1 MKTVFGHSQEKSN
14 FDSMMTPMID
24 VVFLLLIFFLT
35 TSSFQK
41 LEKQLP
47 SAAATPPDAQASGLD
62 SEPLPP
68 PAMTDFNDIVIKLHR
83 KEGGGIAYKLQNQD
97 IESEEQLSERIS
109 AILKA
114 RSDLPIIIDPDRDV
128 TAGDAI
134 QVYDLIRRRGSLAV
148 FLVAK

>member
-1 MKTVFGHSQEKSN
+1 MKTVFGHSREKAN
-14 FDSMMTPMID
+14 VDSTMTPMID

-47 SAAATPPDAQASGLD
+47 SAAATPPDPQAAG
-62 SEPLPP
+62 SESEQTPP
-68 PAMTDFNDIVIKLHR
+68 PALSDFNDIVIKLHR
-83 KEGGGIAYKLQNQD
+83 REDGGIAYKLQNQ
-97 IESEEQLSERIS
+97 ELASQEQLSERIS
-109 AILKA
+109 AILKV
-114 RSDLPIIIDPDRDV
+114 RNDVPIIIDPDRDV

-134 QVYDLIRRRGSLAV
+134 EVYDLIRRRGSLAV

>member
-1 MKTVFGHSQEKSN
+1 MKTVFGHSRDGSSV
-14 FDSMMTPMID
+14 DSMMTPMID

-47 SAAATPPDAQASGLD
+47 TAAATPPDSLPAGAN
-62 SEPLPP
+62 SEELPP
-68 PAMTDFNDIVIKLHR
+68 PVPTDFNDIVIKLHQR
-83 KEGGGIAYKLQNQD
+83 EGGGVSYKLQNQD
-97 IESEEQLSERIS
+97 VATLDELSGRMA

-114 RSDLPIIIDPDRDV
+114 RSDVPIIIDPDRGV
-128 TAGDAI
+128 EAGEAI
-134 QVYDLIRRRGSLAV
+134 LVYDLIRRQGSLSV

>member
-1 MKTVFGHSQEKSN
+1 MKTVFGHSRDGSSV
-14 FDSMMTPMID
+14 DSMMTPMID

-47 SAAATPPDAQASGLD
+47 TAAATPPDSQPVGSNT
-62 SEPLPP
+62 EPLPP
-68 PAMTDFNDIVIKLHR
+68 PALTDFNDVVIKLHQR
-83 KEGGGIAYKLQNQD
+83 DGGGVTYKLQNQEVD
-97 IESEEQLSERIS
+97 SLDELSERMA

-114 RSDLPIIIDPDRDV
+114 RSDVPIIIDPDRGV
-128 TAGDAI
+128 EAGEAI
-134 QVYDLIRRRGSLAV
+134 LVYDLIRRRGSVSV